1 MGSESKAVRKASG
14 FELWERALLIIALGK
29 LNLTKMISN
38 KITLEQ
44 WHQTFCDLE
53 AKKEIKVIVYP
64 NPDIYGF

>member
-1 MGSESKAVRKASG
+1 
-14 FELWERALLIIALGK
+14 
-29 LNLTKMISN
+29 MISN

-53 AKKEIKVIVYP
+53 AKKEIKVIIYP